1 MRLVTHKW
9 ILAPHD
15 SIPNVK
21 MLLKIVWKKRRVLT
35 PNHCPYFACFVVP
48 ATWVLFIPTSPDYF
62 LSGHV
67 RVPEH
72 STHFLLACSGR
83 NQVGCDV
90 FLFFCSKKKQV
101 LDIPMITW
109 AVLVCMKSTH
119 IRRTTCFVWGVY
131 MYRLKKTYR
140 HIFYMLHLRV
150 TF

>member
-62 LSGHV
+62 LSGHL

-83 NQVGCDV
+83 NQVGC
-90 FLFFCSKKKQV
+90 
-101 LDIPMITW
+101 
-109 AVLVCMKSTH
+109 VCFSVPRKNRFWTSLWSLE
-119 IRRTTCFVWGVY
+119 RYWYVWKV
-131 MYRLKKTYR
+131 
-140 HIFYMLHLRV
+140 HIFVGLPVLFEVFTCIDWRKHIDTSSTCYIFVLHFR
-150 TF
+150 